1 MTYCVGLKLNQ
12 GLVFM
17 SDTLT
22 NAGID
27 NVNTN
32 KKMFFWSNKNERS
45 VVLLTSGNLATS
57 QATINLINEAI
68 DNPNNDNDNILKTK
82 SMFQVARIVGKILRN
97 ISNEYSSDGQAGEN
111 PYSSTL
117 ILGGQIAGQ
126 EHRLFLIY
134 PEGNFIE
141 ASEDQSFFQ
150 IGETKYGK
158 PIIVRALEKH
168 SNF

>member
-45 VVLLTSGNLATS
+45 IVLLTSGNLATS

-68 DNPNNDNDNILKTK
+68 DNPNNDVDNILKTL
-82 SMFQVARIVGKILRN
+82 S
-97 ISNEYSSDGQAGEN
+97 
-111 PYSSTL
+111 L
-117 ILGGQIAGQ
+117 IHI
-126 EHRLFLIY
+126 
-134 PEGNFIE
+134 
-141 ASEDQSFFQ
+141 
-150 IGETKYGK
+150 
-158 PIIVRALEKH
+158 
-168 SNF
+168 

>member
-68 DNPNNDNDNILKTK
+68 DNPSSDSDNILKTK

-141 ASEDQSFFQ
+141 ASEDQPFF
-150 IGETKYGK
+150 K
-158 PIIVRALEKH
+158 LEKQNMANQLLLEH
-168 SNF
+168 

>member
-68 DNPNNDNDNILKTK
+68 DNPNNDIDNILKTK
-82 SMFQVARIVGKILRN
+82 SML
-97 ISNEYSSDGQAGEN
+97 S
-111 PYSSTL
+111 L
-117 ILGGQIAGQ
+117 IHI
-126 EHRLFLIY
+126 
-134 PEGNFIE
+134 
-141 ASEDQSFFQ
+141 
-150 IGETKYGK
+150 
-158 PIIVRALEKH
+158 
-168 SNF
+168 

>member
-45 VVLLTSGNLATS
+45 IVLLTSGNLATS

-68 DNPNNDNDNILKTK
+68 DNPSCDSNNILKTCLLYT
-82 SMFQVARIVGKILRN
+82 SPSPRDCRLSRMP
-97 ISNEYSSDGQAGEN
+97 SSA
-111 PYSSTL
+111 
-117 ILGGQIAGQ
+117 
-126 EHRLFLIY
+126 
-134 PEGNFIE
+134 
-141 ASEDQSFFQ
+141 
-150 IGETKYGK
+150 
-158 PIIVRALEKH
+158 
-168 SNF
+168 

>member
-1 MTYCVGLKLNQ
+1 MTYCVGLKLDQ

-68 DNPNNDNDNILKTK
+68 DNPSSDSDNILKTK
-82 SMFQVARIVGKILRN
+82 SMFQVARIFGKILRN
-97 ISNEYSSDGQAGEN
+97 ISNEYSSDGQVGEN
-111 PYSSTL
+111 PYSSTSVSYTHL
-117 ILGGQIAGQ
+117 TLPTTD
-126 EHRLFLIY
+126 R
-134 PEGNFIE
+134 
-141 ASEDQSFFQ
+141 
-150 IGETKYGK
+150 
-158 PIIVRALEKH
+158 V
-168 SNF
+168 

>member
-82 SMFQVARIVGKILRN
+82 SMFQVARIIGKILRN
-97 ISNEYSSDGQAGEN
+97 ISNGISPDDRYVE
-111 PYSSTL
+111 
-117 ILGGQIAGQ
+117 IAKG
-126 EHRLFLIY
+126 LDYNDVVPVKGIINGY
-134 PEGNFIE
+134 FIE
-141 ASEDQSFFQ
+141 NQN
-150 IGETKYGK
+150 
-158 PIIVRALEKH
+158 LEL
-168 SNF
+168 SIDILNQ

>member
-57 QATINLINEAI
+57 QATINLLNEAI
-68 DNPNNDNDNILKTK
+68 DNPCSDSDNILKTK
-82 SMFQVARIVGKILRN
+82 SMFQVARI
-97 ISNEYSSDGQAGEN
+97 
-111 PYSSTL
+111 
-117 ILGGQIAGQ
+117 
-126 EHRLFLIY
+126 F
-134 PEGNFIE
+134 
-141 ASEDQSFFQ
+141 
-150 IGETKYGK
+150 
-158 PIIVRALEKH
+158 
-168 SNF
+168 